1 MIVGIIDITGC
12 SNPMLYAMNNILVQ
26 LYKELS
32 MSALKKISNA
42 AWLALIAVIA
52 LTHGAAAS
60 EIDLK
65 IPSLDVGYNIWGYA
79 VTGSQILLYGMG
91 ICVLGMIFGFY
102 EFVKI
107 KKMPAH
113 KSMLNISHLIY
124 ETCKTYMRQQAKL
137 LLVLELF
144 IAACIFYY
152 FYFLNQTPL
161 PKVMTVLLWSIL
173 GILGSYA
180 VAWFGM
186 RINTYANSRTA
197 FLSLKANPYSVMSL
211 PLRSGMSIGVLLICV
226 ELIMMIFILLFIPR
240 DNAGACFIGFAIGE
254 SLGASALRIC
264 GGIFT
269 KIADIG
275 ADLMKII
282 FKIDED
288 DARNPGV
295 IADCTGDNAG
305 DSVGPTADGFETYG
319 VTGVA
324 LISFIVLAAGMMYAP
339 NGDLTLMAGG
349 IDIQARLIVWI
360 FTMRVL
366 MIITS
371 IVSYLINAG
380 ACKAIFGKA
389 EAFNFETPLTSL
401 VWLTSII
408 SILVTFGVSYVMIG
422 DMGEDLWWKLS
433 VIISCGTLAAAL
445 IPEFTK
451 IFTSSKSKHV
461 EEIVNASREAGASLN
476 IISGIV
482 AGNFSAFWK
491 GLVMVGLMVIAFFTA
506 REGLDPYMVYPTVF
520 AFGLVAF
527 GMLGMGPVT
536 IAVDSYGPV
545 TDNAQS
551 VFELSQIEQIK
562 GIEKELK
569 KDYGFEPNFEV
580 GKHLLEE
587 NDSAGNTFKA
597 TAKPVLI
604 GTAVIGATTMIF
616 SIILLLNLQLNLLDP
631 YVLFGLLLGGAVIYW
646 FSGASMQAVSTGAY
660 RAVNYIKE
668 HIKLDTNK
676 AASIEDSK
684 SVVKICTIY
693 AQKGMFN
700 IFIVIFSFT
709 IAFACFDANLFASYL
724 ISIAIFGLFQA
735 LYMANAGGA
744 WDNAKKVVEVD
755 LHEKGTPLHDAVVVG
770 DTVGDPYKDTSSVAL
785 NPIIK
790 FTTLFGL
797 LAVEMAVAAPR
808 CVSLSLGIGFF
819 LLGLIF
825 VWRSF
830 YRMRIEPKKL
840 DN

>member
-1 MIVGIIDITGC
+1 
-12 SNPMLYAMNNILVQ
+12 ML
-26 LYKELS
+26 
-32 MSALKKISNA
+32 ALKKIGNA
-42 AWLALIAVIA
+42 AAAVLLVMLALMQ
-52 LTHGAAAS
+52 GAYAS

-65 IPSLDVGYNIWGYA
+65 VPSLDVGYNIWGYA
-79 VTGSQILLYGMG
+79 ITGSQILMYGIG
-91 ICVLGMIFGFY
+91 ICVLGMVFGFY
-102 EFVKI
+102 EFVRI

-113 KSMLNISHLIY
+113 ESMLKISNLIY
-124 ETCKTYMRQQAKL
+124 ETCKTYMKQQAKL
-137 LLVLELF
+137 LLLLEIF

-152 FYFLNQTPL
+152 FFYLNATPL
-161 PKVMTVLLWSIL
+161 PKVLTILGWSIL
-173 GILGSYA
+173 GILGSFA

-197 FLSLKANPYSVMSL
+197 FLSLWANPYSVMSL

-226 ELIMMIFILLFIPR
+226 ELIMMIIILLFVPR
-240 DNAGACFIGFAIGE
+240 ESAGACFIGFAIGE

-339 NGDLTLMAGG
+339 NGELTQMAGG

-371 IVSYLINAG
+371 VVSYLLNNGI
-380 ACKAIFGKA
+380 CKAVFGKA
-389 EAFNFETPLTSL
+389 KAFNFETPLTSL
-401 VWLTSII
+401 VWLTSLI

-433 VIISCGTLAAAL
+433 VIISCGTFAAAI

-461 EEIVNASREAGASLN
+461 QEIVNASREAGASLN

-491 GLVMVGLMVIAFFTA
+491 GLVMVGLMVIAFFAA
-506 REGLDPYMVYPTVF
+506 REGLDAYMVYPTVF

-562 GIEKELK
+562 GIDKQIK
-569 KDYGFEPNFEV
+569 KDYGFEPEFET
-580 GKHLLEE
+580 GKQLLEE

-631 YVLFGLLLGGAVIYW
+631 YVLFGLMLGGAVIYW

-693 AQKGMFN
+693 AQKGMLN

-724 ISIAIFGLFQA
+724 ISIAIFGLYQA

-755 LHEKGTPLHDAVVVG
+755 LHEKGSALHDAAVVG

-808 CVSLSLGIGFF
+808 CVSLGLGIVFF
-819 LLGLIF
+819 LIGLVF

-830 YRMRIEPKKL
+830 YRMRIEPKKM

>member
-1 MIVGIIDITGC
+1 
-12 SNPMLYAMNNILVQ
+12 
-26 LYKELS
+26 
-32 MSALKKISNA
+32 MSALKSISKIA
-42 AWLALIAVIA
+42 MAVLLVMLASLQ
-52 LTHGAAAS
+52 GAAAS
-60 EIDLK
+60 EIDLHV
-65 IPSLDVGYNIWGYA
+65 PMLDVDYNIFGWATNGA
-79 VTGSQILLYGMG
+79 KILSYGL
-91 ICVLGMIFGFY
+91 IVCALGLLFGLY

-107 KKMPAH
+107 KKLPAH
-113 KSMLNISHLIY
+113 DSMLKISNLIY
-124 ETCKTYMRQQAKL
+124 ETCKTYMKQQAKL
-137 LLVLELF
+137 LLILELF
-144 IAACIFYY
+144 IAVCIFYY
-152 FYFLNQTPL
+152 FFYLNGTPL
-161 PKVMTVLLWSIL
+161 PKVLTVLGWSIL
-173 GILGSYA
+173 GILGSFL

-197 FLSLKANPYSVMSL
+197 FLSLKANPYSVQNL

-226 ELIMMIFILLFIPR
+226 ELIMMITILLYVDR
-240 DNAGACFIGFAIGE
+240 DSAGACFIGFAIGE

-282 FKIDED
+282 FRIDED

-324 LISFIVLAAGMMYAP
+324 LISFIVLAAGMQYSPEGQLA
-339 NGDLTLMAGG
+339 LMSNG

-366 MIITS
+366 MILTS
-371 IVSYLINAG
+371 MVAYWLNNVG
-380 ACKAIFGKA
+380 CKAVFGNAK
-389 EAFNFETPLTSL
+389 AFNFETPLTTL
-401 VWLTSII
+401 VWASSII
-408 SILVTFGVSYVMIG
+408 SILMTFGVSYIMIG
-422 DMGEDLWWKLS
+422 EMSPDLWWKLS
-433 VIISCGTLAAAL
+433 VIISCGTFAAAI

-451 IFTSSKSKHV
+451 IFTSSKSQHV
-461 EEIVNASREAGASLN
+461 QEIVNASREAGASLN
-476 IISGIV
+476 IISGII

-491 GLVMVGLMVIAFFTA
+491 GLVMVGLMAIAYFTSK
-506 REGLDPYMVYPTVF
+506 EGLDGFMVYPTVF

-562 GIEKELK
+562 GISKEIEKS
-569 KDYGFEPNFEV
+569 YGFKPDFET
-580 GKHLLEE
+580 GKQLLEE

-631 YVLFGLLLGGAVIYW
+631 NVLFGLMLGGAVIYW

-660 RAVNYIKE
+660 RAVNYIKK
-668 HIKLDTNK
+668 HIKLDGKK

-684 SVVKICTIY
+684 NVVRICTVY
-693 AQKGMFN
+693 AQKGMLN

-709 IAFACFDANLFASYL
+709 IAFACFNANLFASYL
-724 ISIAIFGLFQA
+724 ISIAVFGLYQA

-755 LHEKGTPLHDAVVVG
+755 LHEKGSDLHAAAVVG

-797 LAVEMAVAAPR
+797 LAVEMAASAPR
-808 CVSLSLGIGFF
+808 CVSLSLGIAFF
-819 LLGLIF
+819 VVGLYF

-830 YRMRIEPKKL
+830 YRMRIESTK
-840 DN
+840 D

>member
-1 MIVGIIDITGC
+1 
-12 SNPMLYAMNNILVQ
+12 
-26 LYKELS
+26 
-32 MSALKKISNA
+32 MSALKLMSKTVGA
-42 AWLALIAVIA
+42 VLLVMLASLQ
-52 LTHGAAAS
+52 GAAAS
-60 EIDLK
+60 EIDLNV
-65 IPSLDVGYNIWGYA
+65 PMLNVPYNIFGLA
-79 VTGSQILLYGMG
+79 TNGAQILTYGLG
-91 ICVLGMIFGFY
+91 ICVLGLIFGLY
-102 EFVKI
+102 EFIKI

-113 KSMLNISHLIY
+113 ESMLKISNLIY
-124 ETCKTYMRQQAKL
+124 ETCKTYMKQQAKL

-144 IAACIFYY
+144 IAVCIFYY
-152 FYFLNQTPL
+152 FFYLNHTPL
-161 PKVMTVLLWSIL
+161 PKVLTVLGWSVL
-173 GILGSYA
+173 GILGSYL

-197 FLSLKANPYSVMSL
+197 FLSLKANPYSVQSL

-226 ELIMMIFILLFIPR
+226 ELIMMITILLFVDR
-240 DNAGACFIGFAIGE
+240 GSAGACFIGFAIGE

-324 LISFIVLAAGMMYAP
+324 LISFIVLAAGMQYDY
-339 NGDLTLMAGG
+339 NGHLFLVPGG
-349 IDIQARLIVWI
+349 VDIQARLIVWI

-366 MIITS
+366 MILTS
-371 IVSYLINAG
+371 MVAYWLNNAG
-380 ACKAIFGKA
+380 CKAIFGNAKS
-389 EAFNFETPLTSL
+389 FNFETPLTSL
-401 VWLTSII
+401 VWASSII
-408 SILVTFGVSYVMIG
+408 SILMTFGVSYIMIG
-422 DMGEDLWWKLS
+422 NMSPDLWWKLS
-433 VIISCGTLAAAL
+433 VIISCGTFAAAI

-451 IFTSSKSKHV
+451 IFTSSKSQHV
-461 EEIVNASREAGASLN
+461 QEIVNASREAGASLN
-476 IISGIV
+476 IISGII

-491 GLVMVGLMVIAFFTA
+491 GLVMVGLMAIAFFTS
-506 REGLDPYMVYPTVF
+506 REGLDSFMVYPTVF

-562 GIEKELK
+562 NIDKEIK
-569 KDYGFEPNFEV
+569 KDYGFKPDFET
-580 GKHLLEE
+580 GKQLLEE

-631 YVLFGLLLGGAVIYW
+631 YVLFGLMLGGAVIYW

-660 RAVNYIKE
+660 RAVNYIKK
-668 HIKLDTNK
+668 HIKLDGKK

-684 SVVKICTIY
+684 NVVRICTLY

-709 IAFACFDANLFASYL
+709 IAFACFNANLFASYL
-724 ISIAIFGLFQA
+724 ISIAVFGLYQA

-755 LHEKGTPLHDAVVVG
+755 LHEKGSDLHAAAVVG

-797 LAVEMAVAAPR
+797 LAVEMAASAPR
-808 CVSLSLGIGFF
+808 CVALSLGVAFF
-819 LLGLIF
+819 VLGLYF

-830 YRMRIEPKKL
+830 YRMRIESTK
-840 DN
+840 D

>member
-1 MIVGIIDITGC
+1 
-12 SNPMLYAMNNILVQ
+12 ML
-26 LYKELS
+26 
-32 MSALKKISNA
+32 ALKKIGNA
-42 AWLALIAVIA
+42 AAAVLLVMLALMQ
-52 LTHGAAAS
+52 GAYAS

-65 IPSLDVGYNIWGYA
+65 VPSLDVGYNIWGYA
-79 VTGSQILLYGMG
+79 ITGSQILMYGIG
-91 ICVLGMIFGFY
+91 ICVLGMVFGFY
-102 EFVKI
+102 EFVRI

-113 KSMLNISHLIY
+113 ELMLKISNLIY
-124 ETCKTYMRQQAKL
+124 ETCKTYMKQQAKL
-137 LLVLELF
+137 LLLLEIF

-152 FYFLNQTPL
+152 FFYLNATPL
-161 PKVMTVLLWSIL
+161 PKVLTILGWSIL
-173 GILGSYA
+173 GILGSFA

-197 FLSLKANPYSVMSL
+197 FLSLRANPYSVMSL

-226 ELIMMIFILLFIPR
+226 ELIMMIIILLFVPR
-240 DNAGACFIGFAIGE
+240 ESAGACFIGFAIGE

-339 NGDLTLMAGG
+339 NGELTQMAGG

-371 IVSYLINAG
+371 VVSYLLNNGI
-380 ACKAIFGKA
+380 CKAVFGKA
-389 EAFNFETPLTSL
+389 KAFNFETPLTSL
-401 VWLTSII
+401 VWLTSLI

-433 VIISCGTLAAAL
+433 VIISCGTFAAAI

-461 EEIVNASREAGASLN
+461 QEIVNASREAGASLN

-491 GLVMVGLMVIAFFTA
+491 GLVMVGLMVIAFFAA
-506 REGLDPYMVYPTVF
+506 REGLDAYMVYPTVF

-562 GIEKELK
+562 GIDKQIK
-569 KDYGFEPNFEV
+569 KDYGFEPEFET
-580 GKHLLEE
+580 GKQLLEE

-631 YVLFGLLLGGAVIYW
+631 YVLFGLMLGGAVIYW

-693 AQKGMFN
+693 AQKGMLN

-724 ISIAIFGLFQA
+724 ISIAIFGLYQA

-755 LHEKGTPLHDAVVVG
+755 LHEKGSALHDAAVVG

-808 CVSLSLGIGFF
+808 CVSLGLGIVFF
-819 LLGLIF
+819 LIGLVF

-830 YRMRIEPKKL
+830 YRMRIEPKKM

>member
-1 MIVGIIDITGC
+1 
-12 SNPMLYAMNNILVQ
+12 ML
-26 LYKELS
+26 
-32 MSALKKISNA
+32 ALKKIGNA
-42 AWLALIAVIA
+42 AAAVLLVMLALMQ
-52 LTHGAAAS
+52 GAYAS

-65 IPSLDVGYNIWGYA
+65 VPSLDVGYNIWGYA
-79 VTGSQILLYGMG
+79 ITGSQILMYGIG
-91 ICVLGMIFGFY
+91 ICVLGMVFGFY
-102 EFVKI
+102 EFVRI

-113 KSMLNISHLIY
+113 ESMLKISNLIY
-124 ETCKTYMRQQAKL
+124 ETCKTYMKQQAKL
-137 LLVLELF
+137 LLLLEIF

-152 FYFLNQTPL
+152 FFYLNATPL
-161 PKVMTVLLWSIL
+161 PKVLTILGWSIL
-173 GILGSYA
+173 GILGSFA

-197 FLSLKANPYSVMSL
+197 FLSLRANPYSVMSL

-226 ELIMMIFILLFIPR
+226 ELIMMIIILLFVPR
-240 DNAGACFIGFAIGE
+240 ESAGACFIGFAIGE

-339 NGDLTLMAGG
+339 NGELTQMAGG

-371 IVSYLINAG
+371 VVSYLLNNGI
-380 ACKAIFGKA
+380 CKAVFGKA
-389 EAFNFETPLTSL
+389 KAFNFETPLTSL
-401 VWLTSII
+401 VWLTSLI

-433 VIISCGTLAAAL
+433 VIISCGTFAAAI

-461 EEIVNASREAGASLN
+461 QEIVNASREAGASLN

-491 GLVMVGLMVIAFFTA
+491 GLVMVGLMVIAFFAA
-506 REGLDPYMVYPTVF
+506 REGLDAYMVYPTVF

-562 GIEKELK
+562 GIDKQIK
-569 KDYGFEPNFEV
+569 KDYGFEPEFET
-580 GKHLLEE
+580 GKQLLEE
-587 NDSAGNTFKA
+587 NDSAGNSFKA

-631 YVLFGLLLGGAVIYW
+631 YVLFGLMLGGAVIYW

-693 AQKGMFN
+693 AQKGMLN

-724 ISIAIFGLFQA
+724 ISIAIFGLYQA

-755 LHEKGTPLHDAVVVG
+755 LHEKGSALHDAAVVG

-808 CVSLSLGIGFF
+808 CVSLGLGIVFF
-819 LLGLIF
+819 LIGLVF

-830 YRMRIEPKKL
+830 YRMRIEPKKM